1 MDWLRKK
8 TNSILLNIKNSNQE
22 LKINKSYLLFLLAP
36 LGVLVYTF
44 ALSLSSVDMEGES
57 WPAVLTGG
65 VLDEG
70 VVDGGLGVV
79 VVEGLG
85 GVVDGALVELSEA
98 LSSELWSDDS
108 SAVVAEEENAEVARV
123 LNLDLPWVEKRA
135 DLPGLIGLA
144 VSVSIGS

>member
-1 MDWLRKK
+1 
-8 TNSILLNIKNSNQE
+8 
-22 LKINKSYLLFLLAP
+22 
-36 LGVLVYTF
+36 
-44 ALSLSSVDMEGES
+44 MEGES

-65 VLDEG
+65 LLDEG
-70 VVDGGLGVV
+70 VVDEGLGVV

-85 GVVDGALVELSEA
+85 GVVDCALVELSEA

-108 SAVVAEEENAEVARV
+108 SAVVAEEENAEVTRV

-144 VSVSIGS
+144 VSVSTGS